1 MAARSAITVNELAGA
16 WAERETPDAIDKA
29 NHHSIAAGSN
39 FKRMII
45 LVHISAGT
53 GTGGDVTLKAGT
65 AHPAFRYGLGDL
77 AIGGDVTANEE
88 HVIGPIEP
96 ARYLQSDG
104 TIHLDIT
111 DTSNTDIA
119 GTIEAY
125 ALP

>member
-1 MAARSAITVNELAGA
+1 MTRSAITVNELAGA
-16 WAERETPDAIDKA
+16 WAARETPDAIDKG

-45 LVHISAGT
+45 LIHISAGT

-65 AHPAFRYGLGDL
+65 EWPAFRYKLGDL
-77 AIGGDVTANEE
+77 SIGDNLVANEE
-88 HVIGPIEP
+88 YVLGPIEP
-96 ARYLQSDG
+96 SRYLQSDG
-104 TIHLDIT
+104 TLHLDIT

>member
-1 MAARSAITVNELAGA
+1 MVRSEITVNECDGTWNA
-16 WAERETPDAIDKA
+16 RETPDAIDVG
-29 NHHSIAAGSN
+29 NVHVIPAASN

-65 AHPAFRYGLGDL
+65 AHPAFRKDLGDL
-77 AIGGDVTANEE
+77 SIGGDVTANEE
-88 HVIGPIEP
+88 HVIGPIET